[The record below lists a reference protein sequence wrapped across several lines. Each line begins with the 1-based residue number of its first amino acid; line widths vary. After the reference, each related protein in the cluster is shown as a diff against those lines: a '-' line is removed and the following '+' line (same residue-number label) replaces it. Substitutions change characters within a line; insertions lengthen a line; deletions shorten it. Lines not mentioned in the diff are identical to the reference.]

1 MPNLIY
7 LGNYAS
13 VDTTEC
19 NWTAES
25 EGSLVGI
32 SKNYSQL
39 SIVSANVSDGGDG
52 VMQDDDYGT
61 YDYAQYY
68 INGSYRCT
76 KTDTTLSAKVTLTL
90 TDGTTRVVEVVMM
103 QQQNGDLFISDL
115 LNGGTLD
122 NLSIANVR
130 VDEITGDNYSG
141 WYSNQSVDNTSFGP
155 VVARDGYVDGTGG
168 NDVING
174 SYVDANG
181 DRIDAND
188 QILPGEGVNDD
199 IVRAGA
205 GNDLVLAGNGNDEVY
220 CGTGNDTLCGQ
231 DGNDTLFGEDGN
243 DILEGMNGNDLMY
256 GGAGADVVYGD
267 AGNDTMNGDAGNDTI
282 DGGTGNDVLNGGA
295 GDDSILG
302 GDGNDVIMGDDD
314 GGTPVGREDN
324 LTLQW
329 NQVASNGTELGA
341 SQTYSFGGMNVNVGF
356 QAQDYG
362 AIGCIETT
370 PMYVEAGEPFSPN
383 SGLYLYGAGGEGGVD
398 NTSTTTLNFSSNNV
412 AYANTVQDVSFR
424 INDIDNGTDA
434 DDHIDIVT
442 VRAYDAAGNLIPVTI
457 TAESNLQI
465 INGNTV
471 TGGVEDSSGVSPA
484 SQAGSVL

>member
-220 CGTGNDTLCGQ
+220 GGTGNYTLCGQ

-243 DILEGMNGNDLMY
+243 DILEGMSGNDLMY

-341 SQTYSFGGMNVNVGF
+341 SQTYSVGGMNVNVGF

-370 PMYVEAGEPFSPN
+370 PIYVEAGEPFSPN
-383 SGLYLYGAGGEGGVD
+383 SGLYLYGA
-398 NTSTTTLNFSSNNV
+398 
-412 AYANTVQDVSFR
+412 A
-424 INDIDNGTDA
+424 
-434 DDHIDIVT
+434 
-442 VRAYDAAGNLIPVTI
+442 VRAVWTI
-457 TAESNLQI
+457 H
-465 INGNTV
+465 
-471 TGGVEDSSGVSPA
+471 PRRH
-484 SQAGSVL
+484 

>member
-220 CGTGNDTLCGQ
+220 
-231 DGNDTLFGEDGN
+231 
-243 DILEGMNGNDLMY
+243 
-256 GGAGADVVYGD
+256 
-267 AGNDTMNGDAGNDTI
+267 
-282 DGGTGNDVLNGGA
+282 GGTGNRHALR
-295 GDDSILG
+295 S
-302 GDGNDVIMGDDD
+302 
-314 GGTPVGREDN
+314 RR
-324 LTLQW
+324 Q
-329 NQVASNGTELGA
+329 
-341 SQTYSFGGMNVNVGF
+341 
-356 QAQDYG
+356 
-362 AIGCIETT
+362 
-370 PMYVEAGEPFSPN
+370 
-383 SGLYLYGAGGEGGVD
+383 
-398 NTSTTTLNFSSNNV
+398 
-412 AYANTVQDVSFR
+412 
-424 INDIDNGTDA
+424 
-434 DDHIDIVT
+434 
-442 VRAYDAAGNLIPVTI
+442 
-457 TAESNLQI
+457 
-465 INGNTV
+465 
-471 TGGVEDSSGVSPA
+471 
-484 SQAGSVL
+484 